1 MRDWMKSL
9 ILHATFWTFSN
20 IGLSGCALF
29 GSAAPLPQTMDPME
43 QVYMASFDSVWL
55 ATQKALAA
63 YPMRVNNMD
72 LKILE
77 TDYIKS
83 NRYWSPPHIRKLGS
97 GDKYKLVVKVMEGE
111 IEGQGAQKVSVSKE
125 VYRQKDFF
133 APKNRIPSTGLEESS
148 LLYRIDREL
157 VIEKALDKAQKEL
170 NSSSEF

>member
-1 MRDWMKSL
+1 MKSP
-9 ILHATFWTFSN
+9 ILRVTWWTLSS
-20 IGLSGCALF
+20 IYLSGCALF
-29 GSAAPLPQTMDPME
+29 GGAAPLPQTMDPME
-43 QVYMASFDSVWL
+43 QVYIANFDSVWL

-83 NRYWSPPHIRKLGS
+83 NRYWNPPHIAKLGS

-111 IEGQGAQKVSVSKE
+111 IDGKGAQKVSVAKE

-133 APKNRIPSTGLEESS
+133 APKNRIPSTGLEERS
-148 LLYRIDREL
+148 LLYRIEREL
-157 VIEKALDKAQKEL
+157 TIEKALDKAQKQL
-170 NSSSEF
+170 NSDSSF

>member
-1 MRDWMKSL
+1 MTLRISR
-9 ILHATFWTFSN
+9 ATFWILSSLYF
-20 IGLSGCALF
+20 SGCALF
-29 GSAAPLPQTMDPME
+29 GSAAPPPQTMDPME
-43 QVYMASFDSVWL
+43 QVYLANFDSVWL

-83 NRYWSPPHIRKLGS
+83 NRYWNPPHIPRLGS

-111 IEGQGAQKVSVSKE
+111 IEGKGAQKVSVSKE

-133 APKNRIPSTGLEESS
+133 APKNRIPSTGLEERS
-148 LLYRIDREL
+148 LLYRIEREL
-157 VIEKALDKAQKEL
+157 IIEKALDEAQKQL
-170 NSSSEF
+170 NSNSDF